1 MYFKHKHL
9 PNSKTYSV
17 LVKPKIADF
26 LLQIHRF
33 SVFCLFCCLIM
44 RNHNMYS
51 GVVAVIVLISDGNS
65 EIVAH
70 ARRKIGHLGEK
81 HPICDFSRSNQ
92 MP

>member
-51 GVVAVIVLISDGNS
+51 GVVAVTLY
-65 EIVAH
+65 
-70 ARRKIGHLGEK
+70 LY
-81 HPICDFSRSNQ
+81 Q
-92 MP
+92 MVTQKLLRTREGK